1 MLKYKDHPAL
11 LLWGIGNEV
20 DLQYTN
26 TRVWDAVEELATFI
40 HQVDPNHPTSTVLA
54 GIDPAKIHMVKTH
67 CPSIDVLGVNAYG
80 SIEKLPLNIRRF
92 GWEKPYLVTEWGVNG
107 PFEAPRTAWGAKKEP
122 PGGIKASTRLRRY
135 EEIISA
141 DSSMCL
147 GSYCFLW
154 GQKQESTATWHG
166 LFLSDGRPTDGV
178 DAMHKAWHGEW
189 PEKRTPSIQNV
200 YLNDFDWKQ
209 DHVLTPRTEVNI
221 EIELDDWGGEISLRC
236 ALFPESTS
244 KKSGG
249 DYQESLREIPADFS
263 FAEDDHI
270 TFLTP
275 EEPGAYRVFV
285 TVCRDEM
292 KCSSAS
298 LPFLIKP

>member
-1 MLKYKDHPAL
+1 
-11 LLWGIGNEV
+11 
-20 DLQYTN
+20 
-26 TRVWDAVEELATFI
+26 
-40 HQVDPNHPTSTVLA
+40 
-54 GIDPAKIHMVKTH
+54 MVKTH

-107 PFEAPRTAWGAKKEP
+107 PFEAPRTTSEEP

-135 EEIISA
+135 EE
-141 DSSMCL
+141 DHF
-147 GSYCFLW
+147 GRFEYVF
-154 GQKQESTATWHG
+154 GQLL
-166 LFLSDGRPTDGV
+166 LFVGAKARVNSNLAWFVLSDGRPTDGV

-200 YLNDFDWKQ
+200 YLNDLDWKQ

-221 EIELDDWGGEISLRC
+221 EIELDDWGGKISLRC

-249 DYQESLREIPADFS
+249 DYQESLREIPTEFS

-270 TFLTP
+270 AFLTP
-275 EEPGAYRVFV
+275 EKPGAYRVFV

-298 LPFLIKP
+298 FALFN